1 MIEKRIRAEGVYTAN
16 TLNGRHNMSF
26 LINVLLMLVAGFV
39 IQYWWQSGEYKGHA
53 LKLALAYCQQYDLQ
67 LLDQSMVIKGYW
79 PKKSKRGIWVIQRT
93 YNFEFTSTGQ
103 QRYQGKLV
111 LEGLALD
118 GIELEIYQL
127 PEV

>member
-1 MIEKRIRAEGVYTAN
+1 
-16 TLNGRHNMSF
+16 MSF
-26 LINVLLMLVAGFV
+26 LINLLLMLIAGFV
-39 IQYWWQSGEYKGHA
+39 IQYWWQSGEYKGRA

-79 PKKSKRGIWVIQRT
+79 PKRNKRDIWVIQRI

-111 LEGLALD
+111 LEGLTLD
-118 GIELEIYQL
+118 AIELETYQL